1 MLGSGRDTV
10 SAPDA
15 GQPRHHPVMRLSQ
28 IFDAPNL
35 LAFLAFILGW
45 VLYSVVVDLSTF
57 SHRGLSR
64 RMNVQREAW
73 MRTMLRRDLRMIDT
87 AIMAG
92 LQQGTGF
99 FASSC
104 IFAIGGCFALIGSS
118 EQIAMIV
125 TDLPLDATFDR
136 ALVET
141 KLLGLVTIFAYA
153 FFKFGWAYRLFNYC
167 TILIGAVP
175 MRHDAD
181 QDPASA
187 DAAVDRALTMNRIA
201 ARHFNA
207 GLRAIFFGLA
217 YLGWFV
223 GPLVLVGTTLLVM
236 LILGHRQFF
245 SDAVRSVAPEPRKDT
260 R

>member
-1 MLGSGRDTV
+1 
-10 SAPDA
+10 
-15 GQPRHHPVMRLSQ
+15 MR
-28 IFDAPNL
+28 IDHVFDLPNL
-35 LAFLAFILGW
+35 LAFVTFVGGW
-45 VLYSVVVDLSTF
+45 VLYSLVVDMSGIA
-57 SHRGLSR
+57 HRGLSY

-99 FASSC
+99 FASAC

-118 EQIAMIV
+118 EQIATIV
-125 TDLPLDATFDR
+125 TDLPLEATFDR

-181 QDPASA
+181 ADPKAA
-187 DAAVDRALTMNRIA
+187 DEAVRRALTMNRIA

-207 GLRAIFFGLA
+207 GLRGIFFGLA

-223 GPLVLVGTTLLVM
+223 GPGVLVGTTALVIC
-236 LILGHRQFF
+236 ILAHRQFL
-245 SDAVRSVAPEPRKDT
+245 SDAVRSVGVDSPSKESP
-260 R
+260 